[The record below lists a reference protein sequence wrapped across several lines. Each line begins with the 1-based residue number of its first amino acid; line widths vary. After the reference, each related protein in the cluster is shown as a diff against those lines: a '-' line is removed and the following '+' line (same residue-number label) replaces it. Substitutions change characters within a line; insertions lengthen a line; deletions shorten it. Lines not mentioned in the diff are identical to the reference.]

1 MTIKKFTPKLTRFSN
16 PKLNVPLFQQQE
28 PQENAKIT
36 FNFDTINDGFKKN
49 GLLGI
54 KSRLQQEFEVEN
66 VEFAQMNNGRSE
78 LKWEQNGF
86 QYVLSSP
93 VKIVETIS
101 TNPTTP
107 SAEEIIIKEEP
118 SNEPILNEN
127 IVVEEDVIIDE
138 SVSSTSNPSLTNTK
152 MGYTKQELFEQG
164 FISDY
169 MLSLYF
175 NNNDGMYSIKEN
187 LKIEG
192 QDVRS
197 IEEIKTLLQMN
208 SFDEFI
214 ENNYSTEAG
223 SGLTMNG
230 CYYNNDTTL
239 SYLADYL
246 HENYG
251 AIYGSFSDVDV
262 QEKFDIYLNDIA
274 IRLGCKKE
282 DLSEADVVKALRQD
296 YSEYCKSINSSYEEY
311 IISEVLQFDSLAD
324 FQLENYVNK
333 HSTGYLRYLD
343 SASDIESIIMNDDKG
358 MLNLDLT
365 KAIFDAAGIG
375 ANDSKEVMVEKI
387 KTLTGSLSQYNCTWQ
402 VLIQYLI
409 ENSYLQQKTYS
420 EAEVGMYGLTDD
432 AKNKYFYPAIDKN
445 GNQITDENGNLKYYK
460 TRTFNVYELT
470 TDELTGKV
478 DPTKVLTKEVAY
490 SYGVTPVT
498 NAQELQLALQN
509 GESVILLNDIDMSSI
524 ADWVPIGTESNPY
537 IGKIYGNGFSIKN
550 LNMEGSGTSLGMF
563 GVFAGE
569 AYNLNLEGISI
580 KNFNNDENSNTG
592 VFAGKIVPNPKRS
605 EENDGT
611 VYDSKL
617 AHVYIKNSS
626 VSANGN
632 AALLAGSVEDD
643 KKLAGSGDTLI
654 FDCSVSGSVEGV
666 IAGGLIGSY
675 NGGLLKNISSLAEVK
690 GEKFAGGILGV
701 AYNLVYTE
709 EVGHGYVNVENNI
722 KDAKFNGKIYPKNEN
737 CISGKYTAQIRI
749 SDEMHSL
756 LSASRGVNFDLEK
769 ILENIYYDLLGYD
782 TRYDISRFIEYF
794 GDFLVTEVKTDNENK
809 NLYYKAIML
818 IYKQGFNITQDS
830 PWVCEKNGIF
840 YEFDKEKGIFVE
852 KNN

>member
-1 MTIKKFTPKLTRFSN
+1 MNISRFNPDFSSYKLKQSN
-16 PKLNVPLFQQQE
+16 SKIMLTELNQPNALEFNFEELNKIFQQKGKDE
-28 PQENAKIT
+28 
-36 FNFDTINDGFKKN
+36 IN
-49 GLLGI
+49 
-54 KSRLQQEFEVEN
+54 SRLQILADAKIIMN
-66 VEFAQMNNGRSE
+66 VVFRNENGRSE
-78 LKWEQNGF
+78 ISCEYHGVK
-86 QYVLSSP
+86 YVFSSP
-93 VKIVETIS
+93 DDITFGVEDFADQTPVLEE
-101 TNPTTP
+101 NTTMYT
-107 SAEEIIIKEEP
+107 
-118 SNEPILNEN
+118 EN
-127 IVVEEDVIIDE
+127 D
-138 SVSSTSNPSLTNTK
+138 L
-152 MGYTKQELFEQG
+152 YEQG

-169 MLSLYF
+169 MRNLYF
-175 NNNDGMYSIKEN
+175 DKNGNGYSIKEN

-214 ENNYSTEAG
+214 DNNYSTEAG

-230 CYYNNDTTL
+230 CKYDYNDATL

-296 YSEYCKSINSSYEEY
+296 YSEYCKSINMDYEEY
-311 IISEVLQFDSLAD
+311 IISEVLQFDSLAN

-343 SASDIESIIMNDDKG
+343 SASDIESIIMNDDKEI
-358 MLNLDLT
+358 LNLDLT

-478 DPTKVLTKEVAY
+478 DPTKVLTKEVAC

-509 GESVILLNDIDMSSI
+509 GESVMLLNDIDMSSI
-524 ADWVPIGTESNPY
+524 TDWVPIGTESNPY

-550 LNMEGSGTSLGMF
+550 LNIEGSGTSLGMF

-605 EENDGT
+605 EEYDGT
-611 VYDSKL
+611 VYDSAL
-617 AHVYIKNSS
+617 VHVYIKNSS
-626 VSANGN
+626 VLANGN
-632 AALLAGSVEDD
+632 AALLAGSVEDN

-675 NGGLLKNISSLAEVK
+675 NGGLLKNIYSFAEVK

-709 EVGHGYVNVENNI
+709 KVGNDYYNVETNI

-749 SDEMHSL
+749 SDEMYSL
-756 LSASRGVNFDLEK
+756 LGASSDGDLGLEK
-769 ILENIYYDLLGYD
+769 RIAKIYYALLKYD
-782 TRYDISRFIEYF
+782 TLYHISRFIEYF